1 MTGQAGAFFRVV
13 TPGEM
18 HVGDTLVLSRRV
30 HPTWYVGSRDDA
42 VGVVRML
49 WRRDDAVCGG
59 GLYV

>member
-42 VGVVRML
+42 VGVVKG
-49 WRRDDAVCGG
+49 AVAS
-59 GLYV
+59 